1 MLAETIALI
10 LLILLCIIGVGLCI
24 FGFAGTFLIAIGA
37 GLYNLIL
44 WKEAIPWE
52 ILLLL
57 LGLAI
62 FGELADTAIKYFG
75 LKHAKLRRETFI
87 GLVLGALALGSLLS
101 FIPIIG
107 TIIGIFVGA
116 VAGVYVAEW
125 IYGRNPKRSLTI
137 VKTLLMSYGLAII
150 VKICIAAGQ
159 IITIILFL
167 R

>member
-10 LLILLCIIGVGLCI
+10 LLILLCILGVGLCV

-44 WKEAIPWE
+44 WKESIPWE

-62 FGELADTAIKYFG
+62 FGELADAAIKYFG
-75 LKHAKLRRETFI
+75 LKKSKLRRETFI

-101 FIPIIG
+101 FLPIIG
-107 TIIGIFVGA
+107 TIIGIFAGA
-116 VAGVYVAEW
+116 VLGVYVTEW
-125 IYGRNPKRSLTI
+125 IYGRNPKRALTI

-150 VKICIAAGQ
+150 FKICIAAGQ